1 MKAFVTGGAGFIGS
15 HLVEALIK
23 EGHEVTVFDNLRSGK
38 ESNLS
43 TVRDKITFIKGDIT
57 KPLDLEAIR
66 GHDACFHLAAIPSV
80 PYSVEHPIEVH
91 EANATGTLNVLE
103 ACKKHNVKKVIYSS
117 TAAVYGDEPT
127 LPKTEKSQIKALSP
141 YAASKLAGEYYVHLY
156 ASLYGLNAVALRYF
170 NVYGPRQDPT
180 SPYSG
185 VITKFVTL
193 LKQGKQPTLF
203 ANGTNTR
210 DFVYVG
216 DVAQA
221 NIKALTAPSGT
232 YNIATGTQIT
242 IKELFDEIQRIL
254 KTKITPTNAP
264 PLPGDIPHSK
274 ADISKAKRI
283 GYSPT
288 KTLSEG
294 LALTVQNI

>member
-15 HLVEALIK
+15 HLVEALVK

-43 TVRDKITFIKGDIT
+43 TVRGKITFIKGDIT
-57 KPLDLEAIR
+57 KPLDLEAIH
-66 GHDACFHLAAIPSV
+66 GHDVCFHLAAIPSV
-80 PYSVEHPIEVH
+80 PYSIEHPIEVH
-91 EANATGTLNVLE
+91 DVNATGTLNVLE
-103 ACKKHNVKKVIYSS
+103 ACRKHHIKKVVYSS

-127 LPKTEKSQIKALSP
+127 LPKTETSVIKALSP
-141 YAASKLAGEYYVHLY
+141 YAASKLAGEYYIHLY
-156 ASLYGLNAVALRYF
+156 ASLYNLPTVALRYF

-193 LKQGKQPTLF
+193 LRQGKQPTLF

-216 DVAQA
+216 DIVQA
-221 NIKALTAPSGT
+221 NIKAVNAPSGT
-232 YNIATGTQIT
+232 YNAATGTQIT
-242 IKELFDEIQRIL
+242 IKELFDEIQQIL
-254 KTKITPTNAP
+254 KTRVTPINAP
-264 PLPGDIPHSK
+264 PLAGDIPHSK
-274 ADISKAKRI
+274 ANITKIKTI
-283 GYSPT
+283 GYAST
-288 KTLSEG
+288 TNLSQG
-294 LALTVQNI
+294 LALTVQNL